1 LSRRHGATLATCPSP
16 GAALTRLLDAL
27 LTTDPVQRVR
37 LSQALLAMGLMTAGV
52 AAMHYFVWIG
62 VASSGGVW
70 VWTALSLAGMAVAF
84 ALIRGG
90 WSRRLADPSLTA
102 PQMIYAISS
111 GAAAYALVGAGRGG
125 VFPIV
130 MVILMFG
137 MFIIT
142 PRQMARITLYA
153 VAVFGVTMATMA
165 SLRPLEYPPAI
176 ELGHFI
182 MVATMMPAASI
193 LAARLAAMRQRSRQ
207 QRSELMA
214 ALAHIR
220 ELATRDELT
229 GLINRRH
236 LLELMA
242 QEHQR
247 CVRSGHTFCV
257 ALFEVDAFA
266 AQVARLGAGGE
277 DQLLR
282 GVAEQAQRV
291 VRVAD
296 VLASWGG
303 ARFALLMSDT
313 RAGLARAGLDR
324 LRESVA
330 QARVAAADEAMRV
343 TLSAGLAEHHAGE
356 TVEQTLARAETAL
369 SEARGNNG
377 SRMVVA

>member
-1 LSRRHGATLATCPSP
+1 
-16 GAALTRLLDAL
+16 LTRLLDAL

-70 VWTALSLAGMAVAF
+70 IWTALSLAGMAAAF
-84 ALIRGG
+84 WLIRSG

-102 PQMIYAISS
+102 PQMIYAITS
-111 GAAAYALVGAGRGG
+111 GAFAYALVGAGRGG

-137 MFIIT
+137 MFIVT
-142 PRQMARITLYA
+142 PREMARISLYA
-153 VAVFGVTMATMA
+153 VAVFGVTMAAMA

-207 QRSELMA
+207 QRSELTA

-257 ALFEVDAFA
+257 ALLEVDGFA
-266 AQVARLGAGGE
+266 AHVARLGADGE

-282 GVAEQAQRV
+282 GVAETALRV

-303 ARFALLMSDT
+303 PRFVLLMSDT

-330 QARVAAADEAMRV
+330 QARVAATDETMRV
-343 TLSAGLAEHHAGE
+343 TLSSGLAEHHAGE
-356 TVEQTLARAETAL
+356 TIEQTLSRAEAALNEARA
-369 SEARGNNG
+369 NYG